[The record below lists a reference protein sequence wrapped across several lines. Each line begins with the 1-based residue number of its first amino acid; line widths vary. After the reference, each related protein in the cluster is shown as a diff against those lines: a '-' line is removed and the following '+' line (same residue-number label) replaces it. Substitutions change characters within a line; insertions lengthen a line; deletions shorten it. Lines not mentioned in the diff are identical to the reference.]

1 MKQKEVQLYIKYIFD
16 FCVCIIGMIIC
27 SPLFLVICL
36 AIKASSKGTIFF
48 KQDRIGKD
56 GKIFQIIKFRTM
68 VENAEHIGDGL
79 IVQTE
84 NDPRITKVGK
94 ILRSTSLDELPQ
106 LVNIIRGEMSIVGPR
121 PPVTY
126 HPYDGFNNYPATAKK
141 RFQMRPGITGLAQ
154 IRKRNSATWDE
165 RIEIDIEYVNNFNL
179 LLDLSIIFRTFS
191 AMLYKEEYTA

>member
-1 MKQKEVQLYIKYIFD
+1 MG
-16 FCVCIIGMIIC
+16 IIGMIIC

-36 AIKASSKGTIFF
+36 AIKVSSKGRIFF

-79 IVQTE
+79 IVRTE
-84 NDPRITKVGK
+84 NDSRITKVGK
-94 ILRSTSLDELPQ
+94 ILRKTSLDELPQ
-106 LVNIIRGEMSIVGPR
+106 LVNIIKGEMSIVGPR

-126 HPYDGFNNYPATAKK
+126 HPYDGYIHYPETAKK

-154 IRKRNSATWDE
+154 VRKRNSATWDE
-165 RIEIDIEYVNNFNL
+165 RIKMDIEYVNNFNL

-191 AMLYKEEYTA
+191 AMLYKEEYTI